1 MTRRERKE
9 IITDPT
15 QPQNPIAT
23 FFKKLFV
30 AGFAIVAF
38 LIVWEVTAR
47 LELISVPAF
56 FPPVSKIAEAL
67 AKEAV
72 KGTLWTNTLISLRRS
87 LLGFGLGLLVA
98 IPLGL
103 AVGWFRFFGDL
114 LNPLLQVFRNLPTL
128 ALLPV
133 FVMFFGIGE
142 LSKVMVI
149 LWGVLW
155 YTLLNTISGVRAIDP
170 QLIKA
175 ARSMG
180 TGNLRLFGTVVLPAA
195 LPFIFTGVRIS
206 ATISIVILIAAEMM
220 GANSGL
226 GYAMFF
232 YQGNF
237 LIPQMFAYIIVMAII
252 GTVLNFILEHVEK
265 RAFRWRDEAGST

>member
-1 MTRRERKE
+1 MIKERKK
-9 IITDPT
+9 ITIDPT
-15 QPQNPIAT
+15 QPKNPVVVVLKRIFMAS
-23 FFKKLFV
+23 
-30 AGFAIVAF
+30 FAIVVF
-38 LIVWEVTAR
+38 LIIWEVAAR
-47 LELISVPAF
+47 LELVAVPTF
-56 FPPVSKIAEAL
+56 FPPISTIAAAL
-67 AKEAV
+67 ADESA
-72 KGTLWTNTLISLRRS
+72 KGTLWTNTAISLRRS
-87 LLGFGLGLLVA
+87 LIGFGLGLLVA

-103 AVGWFRFFGDL
+103 AIGWFRFFGDL
-114 LNPLLQVFRNLPTL
+114 INPLIQIFRNMPTL

-142 LSKVMVI
+142 FSKVMVI
-149 LWGVLW
+149 LWSVLW
-155 YTLLNTISGVRAIDP
+155 YTLLNTISGVRAVDP

-206 ATISIVILIAAEMM
+206 ATISILVLIAAEMM

-237 LIPQMFAYIIVMAII
+237 LIPQMYAYIFVMAIV
-252 GTVLNFILEHVEK
+252 GTTLNFVLEYVEK
-265 RAFRWRDEAGST
+265 RAFRWRDDAGST